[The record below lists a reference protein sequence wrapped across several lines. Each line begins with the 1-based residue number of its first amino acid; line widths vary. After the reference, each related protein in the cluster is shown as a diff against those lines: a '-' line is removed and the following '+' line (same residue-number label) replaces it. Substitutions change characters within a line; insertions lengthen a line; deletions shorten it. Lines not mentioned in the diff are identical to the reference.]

1 MSNDGVVGML
11 MTLASHNEWANRR
24 IFDACSNVS
33 LTELKETAAGY
44 SAEDFG
50 FLHSDSVVGILE
62 HLVQAE
68 HIYFEL
74 AHGRQPRRIR
84 TEELEELRA
93 ECALADRA
101 YIDYVGALDP
111 ATATTERFLVPWL
124 DFELTLAE
132 GVLHALTHSHKHRA
146 DVSMLLPNLG
156 GAGIEMDLLQWFAE
170 KRSAE

>member
-1 MSNDGVVGML
+1 ML

-24 IFDACSNVS
+24 IFDACSKVS
-33 LTELKETAAGY
+33 LTKLKEAPAGY

-50 FLHSDSVVGILE
+50 FLHPDSVVGILE

-68 HIYFEL
+68 HLYFEL

-93 ECALADRA
+93 ECALTDRA

-111 ATATTERFLVPWL
+111 VTATTERFLVPWL
-124 DFELTLAE
+124 GFEITLVE

-156 GAGIEMDLLQWFAE
+156 VAGIEMDLIQWIAE
-170 KRSAE
+170 QRSTG

>member
-1 MSNDGVVGML
+1 ML

-33 LTELKETAAGY
+33 PTKLKDAPAGY

-50 FLHSDSVVGILE
+50 FLHSDSLVGILE

-74 AHGRQPRRIR
+74 AHGREPRRIR
-84 TEELEELRA
+84 TEELEDLRA
-93 ECALADRA
+93 QCALADRA
-101 YIDYVGALDP
+101 YIDFVGALSV
-111 ATATTERFLVPWL
+111 TATKERFLVPWL
-124 DFELTLAE
+124 GFELTLGE

-146 DVSMLLPNLG
+146 DVSMLLPSLG
-156 GAGIEMDLLQWFAE
+156 GAGVEMDLLEWITEQQSTE
-170 KRSAE
+170 

>member
-1 MSNDGVVGML
+1 MSNDGAVDML

-24 IFDACSNVS
+24 IFDACSLVS
-33 LTELKETAAGY
+33 VTKLKETAAGY

-50 FLHSDSVVGILE
+50 FLHADSVVGILE

-68 HIYFEL
+68 HLYFEL

-93 ECALADRA
+93 ECALTDRA

-111 ATATTERFLVPWL
+111 VAATMERFLVPWL
-124 DFELTLAE
+124 GFEITLAE
-132 GVLHALTHSHKHRA
+132 GVLHVLTHSHKHRA
-146 DVSMLLPNLG
+146 DVSMLLPNLS
-156 GAGIEMDLLQWFAE
+156 GARIEMDVLEWIAE
-170 KRSAE
+170 QRSTG

>member
-1 MSNDGVVGML
+1 MGNDGVVGML

-33 LTELKETAAGY
+33 RTKLKEVPAGY

-74 AHGRQPRRIR
+74 AHGREPRRIR
-84 TEELEELRA
+84 TEDLEGLRH
-93 ECALADRA
+93 ECARIDRA

-124 DFELTLAE
+124 DF
-132 GVLHALTHSHKHRA
+132 
-146 DVSMLLPNLG
+146 
-156 GAGIEMDLLQWFAE
+156 
-170 KRSAE
+170 